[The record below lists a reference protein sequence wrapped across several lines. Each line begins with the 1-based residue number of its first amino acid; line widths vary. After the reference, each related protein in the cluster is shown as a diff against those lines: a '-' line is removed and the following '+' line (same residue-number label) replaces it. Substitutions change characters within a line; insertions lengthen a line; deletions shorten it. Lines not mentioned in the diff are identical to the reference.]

1 MAVYNFRRES
11 SVFIVHGGSRYAINT
26 TPEVSISQTF
36 AEDSRTVKTLH
47 DQTKM
52 FDGTTITTANPASFS
67 FGVYLTEEKDETIVK
82 SLLTEYDTSSGEQLI
97 KTFDLYIVSTESTF
111 KIENCHIQNGDFQFD
126 IDGPL
131 LLNVSGQGEKLTRA
145 GDSTFTVPGTVVSSS
160 ATYTPTTPVL
170 DVEIGGTDVPNLV
183 NATLQVQNNTN
194 YKGFE
199 TLQNSL
205 SVTNN
210 TNAMYPSGFT
220 LDNRVVSGNIT
231 QFLTSSNSSTFFD
244 FSTNSN
250 ITLKTLLNGG
260 TFFQAALTGCM
271 FTKRIQ
277 VGEAF
282 QDVIDFRLVSSPA
295 NLNSIITY

>member
-36 AEDSRTVKTLH
+36 AEDSYTVKTLH

-111 KIENCHIQNGDFQFD
+111 KIENCHLQNGDFQFD
-126 IDGPL
+126 INGPL

-183 NATLQVQNNTN
+183 NATLQVQNNTSF
-194 YKGFE
+194 KGYT

-210 TNAMYPSGFT
+210 TNAMYPSGFS
-220 LDNRVVSGNIT
+220 LENRVVAGNIT
-231 QFLTSSNSSTFFD
+231 QFLTSGNSSSFFD

-250 ITLKTLLNGG
+250 ITIKTLLNGG

>member
-36 AEDSRTVKTLH
+36 AEDSYTVKTLH

-52 FDGTTITTANPASFS
+52 FDGTTITKANPANFS

-111 KIENCHIQNGDFQFD
+111 KVENCHIKDGDFVFES
-126 IDGPL
+126 GSPL
-131 LLNVSGQGEKLTRA
+131 TLNVSGQGEKLTRA
-145 GDSTFTVPGTVVSSS
+145 GDSTFTVPGTVVSPS
-160 ATYTPTTPVL
+160 ATYTPTIPIL

-183 NATLQVQNNTN
+183 AATLQVQNNTN
-194 YKGFE
+194 FKGYE

-205 SVTNN
+205 SVTNT
-210 TNAMYPSGFT
+210 TNAMYPSGFF
-220 LDNRVVSGNIT
+220 LENRVVAGNIT
-231 QFLTSSNSSTFFD
+231 QFLTSSNSSTSTD

-250 ITLKTLLNGG
+250 ITLKTLLDGG

-271 FTKRIQ
+271 FTKRVQ

-282 QDVIDFRLVSSPA
+282 QSTFDFRLVSSPT

>member
-194 YKGFE
+194 FKGYT

-210 TNAMYPSGFT
+210 TNAMYPSGFF
-220 LDNRVVSGNIT
+220 LENRVVAGNIT
-231 QFLTSSNSSTFFD
+231 QFLTSGNSSSFFD

-250 ITLKTLLNGG
+250 ITIKTLLNGG

>member
-1 MAVYNFRRES
+1 
-11 SVFIVHGGSRYAINT
+11 
-26 TPEVSISQTF
+26 
-36 AEDSRTVKTLH
+36 
-47 DQTKM
+47 M

-111 KIENCHIQNGDFQFD
+111 KIENCHLQNGDFQFD
-126 IDGPL
+126 INGPL

-183 NATLQVQNNTN
+183 NATLQVQNNTSF
-194 YKGFE
+194 KGYT

-210 TNAMYPSGFT
+210 TNAMYPSGFS
-220 LDNRVVSGNIT
+220 LENRVVAGNIT
-231 QFLTSSNSSTFFD
+231 QFLTSGNSSSFFD

-250 ITLKTLLNGG
+250 ITIKTLLNGG

>member
-1 MAVYNFRRES
+1 MAAYNFRRES
-11 SVFIVHGGSRYAINT
+11 SVFIVHGGSRYSIKT

-36 AEDSRTVKTLH
+36 AEDSYTVKTLH

-52 FDGTTITTANPASFS
+52 FEGTTITKANPANFS
-67 FGVYLTEEKDETIVK
+67 FGIYLTEEKDETIVK

-97 KTFDLYIVSTESTF
+97 KTFDLYIVSTESAF
-111 KIENCHIQNGDFQFD
+111 KIENCHIKTGDFVFERER
-126 IDGPL
+126 PL
-131 LLNVSGQGEKLTRA
+131 TLIVSGQGEKLTRV
-145 GDSTFTVPGTVVSSS
+145 GNSTYTVPGSVVSSS

-170 DVEIGGTDVPNLV
+170 DVEIGGSDVPNLV
-183 NATLQVQNNTN
+183 SATLQVQNNTN
-194 YKGFE
+194 YKGYE

-210 TNAMYPSGFT
+210 TNAMYPSGFS

-231 QFLTSSNSSTFFD
+231 QFVTSTNSSTFFD

-250 ITLKTLLNGG
+250 IGIKTLVNGS
-260 TFFQAALTGCM
+260 TFFNANLTGCM

-277 VGEAF
+277 VGEAI
-282 QDVIDFRLVSSPA
+282 QDVIDFRLVSSPT
-295 NLNSIITY
+295 NLNTIITY

>member
-1 MAVYNFRRES
+1 MAIYNFRRES
-11 SVFIVHGGSRYAINT
+11 SVFIVHGGSRYSIRT

-36 AEDSRTVKTLH
+36 AEDSYTVKTLH

-82 SLLTEYDTSSGEQLI
+82 SLLTEYDTSSGEQLV
-97 KTFDLYIVSTESTF
+97 KTFDLYVVSTESAF
-111 KIENCHIQNGDFQFD
+111 KIENCHIKDGDFEFEVES
-126 IDGPL
+126 PL
-131 LLNVSGQGEKLTRA
+131 TLTVSGSGEKLTRV
-145 GDSTFTVPGTVVSSS
+145 GGSDFTVPGTVVSPS
-160 ATYTPTTPVL
+160 ATYTPITPVL
-170 DVEIGGTDVPNLV
+170 DVELGGTDVPNLV
-183 NATLQVQNNTN
+183 GATLAVQNNTKF
-194 YKGFE
+194 KGYD
-199 TLQNSL
+199 TLQDSL

-210 TNAMYPSGFT
+210 TNAMYPNGF
-220 LDNRVVSGNIT
+220 LLEDRVVSGNIT
-231 QFLTSSNSSTFFD
+231 QFLTSNNSSSFFD

-250 ITLKTLLNGG
+250 ITIKTLLNGG

-282 QDVIDFRLVSSPA
+282 QDVIDFRLTSNPA
-295 NLNSIITY
+295 NLNTIITY

>member
-11 SVFIVHGGSRYAINT
+11 SVFIVHGGSRYSIRT

-36 AEDSRTVKTLH
+36 AEDSYTVKTLH

-52 FDGTTITTANPASFS
+52 FKGTTITKANPANFS

-111 KIENCHIQNGDFQFD
+111 KIENCHLQNGDFQFD
-126 IDGPL
+126 INGPL

-183 NATLQVQNNTN
+183 NATLQVQNNTSF
-194 YKGFE
+194 KGYT

-210 TNAMYPSGFT
+210 TNAMYPSGFS
-220 LDNRVVSGNIT
+220 LENRVVAGNIT
-231 QFLTSSNSSTFFD
+231 QFLTSGNSSSFFD

-250 ITLKTLLNGG
+250 ITIKTLLNGG

>member
-36 AEDSRTVKTLH
+36 AEDSYTVKTLH

-52 FDGTTITTANPASFS
+52 FDGTTITKANPANFS

-126 IDGPL
+126 IQGPL

-194 YKGFE
+194 FKGYT

-210 TNAMYPSGFT
+210 TNAMYPSGFS
-220 LDNRVVSGNIT
+220 LENRVVAGNIT
-231 QFLTSSNSSTFFD
+231 QFLTSGNSSSFFD

-250 ITLKTLLNGG
+250 ITIKTLLNGG

>member
-1 MAVYNFRRES
+1 MTVYNFRRES

-36 AEDSRTVKTLH
+36 AEDSYTVKTLH

-52 FDGTTITTANPASFS
+52 FKGTTITKANPANFS
-67 FGVYLTEEKDETIVK
+67 FAVYLTEEKDETIVK

-194 YKGFE
+194 FKGYT

-210 TNAMYPSGFT
+210 TNAMYPSGFF
-220 LDNRVVSGNIT
+220 LENRVVAGNIT
-231 QFLTSSNSSTFFD
+231 QFLTSGNSSSFFD

-250 ITLKTLLNGG
+250 ITIKTLLNGG

>member
-11 SVFIVHGGSRYAINT
+11 SVFIVHGGRRYAINT

-36 AEDSRTVKTLH
+36 AEDSYTVKTLH

-52 FDGTTITTANPASFS
+52 FKGTTITKANPANFS
-67 FGVYLTEEKDETIVK
+67 FAVYLTEEKDETIVK

-111 KIENCHIQNGDFQFD
+111 KLENCHIQNGDFSFD
-126 IDGPL
+126 VGSPL
-131 LLNVSGQGEKLTRA
+131 TLEVSGQGEKLTRA
-145 GDSTFTVPGTVVSSS
+145 GDSTFTVPGTVVSPS
-160 ATYTPTTPVL
+160 ATYTPTIPIL

-183 NATLQVQNNTN
+183 AATLQVQNNTN
-194 YKGFE
+194 FKGYE

-205 SVTNN
+205 SVTNT
-210 TNAMYPSGFT
+210 TNAMYPSGFF
-220 LDNRVVSGNIT
+220 LENRVVAGNIT
-231 QFLTSSNSSTFFD
+231 QFLTSSNSSTSTD

-250 ITLKTLLNGG
+250 ITLKTLLDGG

-271 FTKRIQ
+271 FTKRVQ

-282 QDVIDFRLVSSPA
+282 QSTFDFRLVSSPT

>member
-36 AEDSRTVKTLH
+36 AEDSYTVKTLH

-52 FDGTTITTANPASFS
+52 FNGTTITKANPANFS
-67 FGVYLTEEKDETIVK
+67 FGIYLTEEKDETIVK

-194 YKGFE
+194 FKGYT

-210 TNAMYPSGFT
+210 TNAMYPSGFF
-220 LDNRVVSGNIT
+220 LENRVVAGNIT
-231 QFLTSSNSSTFFD
+231 QFLTSGNSSSFFD

-250 ITLKTLLNGG
+250 ITIKTLLNGG

>member
-1 MAVYNFRRES
+1 MAAYNFRRES
-11 SVFIVHGGSRYAINT
+11 SVFIVHGGSRYSIKT
-26 TPEVSISQTF
+26 TPDVSISQTF

-52 FDGTTITTANPASFS
+52 FDGTTITTANPANFSFS
-67 FGVYLTEEKDETIVK
+67 VYLTEEKDETIVK

-111 KIENCHIQNGDFQFD
+111 KVENCHIKDGDFVFES
-126 IDGPL
+126 GSPL
-131 LLNVSGQGEKLTRA
+131 TLKVSGQGEKLTRA
-145 GDSTFTVPGTVVSSS
+145 GDSTFTVPGTVVSPS
-160 ATYTPTTPVL
+160 ATYTPTVPVL

-183 NATLQVQNNTN
+183 AATLQVQNNTN
-194 YKGFE
+194 FKGYE

-205 SVTNN
+205 SVTNT
-210 TNAMYPSGFT
+210 TNAMYPSGFF
-220 LDNRVVSGNIT
+220 LENRVVAGNIT
-231 QFLTSSNSSTFFD
+231 QFLTSSNSSTSTD

-250 ITLKTLLNGG
+250 ITLKTVLDGG

-271 FTKRIQ
+271 FTKRVQ

-282 QDVIDFRLVSSPA
+282 QSTFDFRLVSSPT

>member
-36 AEDSRTVKTLH
+36 AEDSYTVKTLH

-111 KIENCHIQNGDFQFD
+111 KIENCHLQNGDFQFD
-126 IDGPL
+126 INGPL

-194 YKGFE
+194 FKGYT

-210 TNAMYPSGFT
+210 TNAMYPSGFS
-220 LDNRVVSGNIT
+220 LENRVVAGNIT
-231 QFLTSSNSSTFFD
+231 QFLTSGNSSSFFD

-250 ITLKTLLNGG
+250 ITIKTLLNGG

>member
-36 AEDSRTVKTLH
+36 AEDSYTVKTLH

-52 FDGTTITTANPASFS
+52 FEGTTITKANPANFS
-67 FGVYLTEEKDETIVK
+67 FAVYLTEEKDETIVK

-111 KIENCHIQNGDFQFD
+111 KIENCHLQNGDFQFD
-126 IDGPL
+126 INGPL

-183 NATLQVQNNTN
+183 NATLQVQNNTSF
-194 YKGFE
+194 KGYT

-210 TNAMYPSGFT
+210 TNAMYPSGFS
-220 LDNRVVSGNIT
+220 LENRVVAGNIT
-231 QFLTSSNSSTFFD
+231 QFLTSGNSSSFFD

-250 ITLKTLLNGG
+250 ITIKTLLNGG

>member
-126 IDGPL
+126 IQGPL

-194 YKGFE
+194 FKGYT

-210 TNAMYPSGFT
+210 TNAMYPSGFF
-220 LDNRVVSGNIT
+220 LENRVVAGNIT
-231 QFLTSSNSSTFFD
+231 QFLTSGNSSSFFD

-250 ITLKTLLNGG
+250 ITIKTLLNGG

>member
-1 MAVYNFRRES
+1 MAAYNFRRES
-11 SVFIVHGGSRYAINT
+11 SVFIVHGGSRYSIKT
-26 TPEVSISQTF
+26 TPDVSISQTF
-36 AEDSRTVKTLH
+36 AEDSYTVKTLH

-52 FDGTTITTANPASFS
+52 FDGTTITKANPANFS

-194 YKGFE
+194 FKGYT

-210 TNAMYPSGFT
+210 TNAMYPSGFF
-220 LDNRVVSGNIT
+220 LENRVVAGNIT
-231 QFLTSSNSSTFFD
+231 QFLTSGNSSSFFD

-250 ITLKTLLNGG
+250 ITIKTLLNGG

>member
-36 AEDSRTVKTLH
+36 AEDSYTVKTLH

-52 FDGTTITTANPASFS
+52 FDGTTITKANPANFS

-194 YKGFE
+194 FKGYT

-210 TNAMYPSGFT
+210 TNAMYPSGFF
-220 LDNRVVSGNIT
+220 LENRVVAGNIT
-231 QFLTSSNSSTFFD
+231 QFLTSGNSSSFFD

-250 ITLKTLLNGG
+250 ITIKTLLNGG

-282 QDVIDFRLVSSPA
+282 QDVIDFRLVSSPT

>member
-1 MAVYNFRRES
+1 MTVYNFRRES
-11 SVFIVHGGSRYAINT
+11 SVFIVHGGSRYSIRT

-36 AEDSRTVKTLH
+36 AEDSYTVKTLH

-52 FDGTTITTANPASFS
+52 FDGTTITKANPANFS

-82 SLLTEYDTSSGEQLI
+82 SLLTEYDTSSGEQLV
-97 KTFDLYIVSTESTF
+97 KTFDLYIVSTESAF
-111 KIENCHIQNGDFQFD
+111 KIENCHINTGDFVFD
-126 IDGPL
+126 IGGPL
-131 LLNVSGQGEKLTRA
+131 TLNVSGQGEKLTRV
-145 GDSTFTVPGTVVSSS
+145 GDSTYTVPGSVVSSS

-282 QDVIDFRLVSSPA
+282 QDVIDFRLVSSPTD
-295 NLNSIITY
+295 LNTIITY

>member
-11 SVFIVHGGSRYAINT
+11 SVFIVHGGSRYSIKT
-26 TPEVSISQTF
+26 TPDVSISQTF
-36 AEDSRTVKTLH
+36 AEDSYTVKTLH

-52 FDGTTITTANPASFS
+52 FDGTTITKANPANFS

-111 KIENCHIQNGDFQFD
+111 KVENCHIKNGDFVFD
-126 IDGPL
+126 IGSPL
-131 LLNVSGQGEKLTRA
+131 TLKVSGQGEKLTRA
-145 GDSTFTVPGTVVSSS
+145 GDSTFTVPGTVVSPS

-194 YKGFE
+194 FKGYE

-205 SVTNN
+205 SVTNK
-210 TNAMYPSGFT
+210 TNAMYPSGFF
-220 LDNRVVSGNIT
+220 LENRVVAGNIT
-231 QFLTSSNSSTFFD
+231 QFLTSSNSSTFLTFQQ
-244 FSTNSN
+244 
-250 ITLKTLLNGG
+250 IVILL
-260 TFFQAALTGCM
+260 
-271 FTKRIQ
+271 
-277 VGEAF
+277 
-282 QDVIDFRLVSSPA
+282 
-295 NLNSIITY
+295 

>member
-1 MAVYNFRRES
+1 MTVYNFRKES
-11 SVFIVHGGSRYAINT
+11 SVFIVHGGSRYRIYT

-36 AEDSRTVKTLH
+36 AEDSYSVKTLH

-52 FDGTTITTANPASFS
+52 FNGTTITKANPANFS

-97 KTFDLYIVSTESTF
+97 KTFDLYIVSTESAF
-111 KIENCHIQNGDFQFD
+111 KIENCHIKTGDFVFERER
-126 IDGPL
+126 PL
-131 LLNVSGQGEKLTRA
+131 TLNVSGQGEKLTRV
-145 GDSTFTVPGTVVSSS
+145 GNSTYTVPGSVVSSS

-170 DVEIGGTDVPNLV
+170 DVANLV
-183 NATLQVQNNTN
+183 NTTLSVQNNTN
-194 YKGFE
+194 FKGYE

-210 TNAMYPSGFT
+210 TNAMYPNGFF
-220 LDNRVVSGNIT
+220 LEDRIVSGNIT
-231 QFLTSSNSSTFFD
+231 QFVTSTNSSTFFD

-250 ITLKTLLNGG
+250 IAIKTLVNGS
-260 TFFQAALTGCM
+260 TFFNANLTGCM

-277 VGEAF
+277 VGEAI
-282 QDVIDFRLVSSPA
+282 QDVIDFRLVSNPT
-295 NLNSIITY
+295 NLNTIITY

>member
-36 AEDSRTVKTLH
+36 AEDSYTVKTLH

-111 KIENCHIQNGDFQFD
+111 KIENCHLQNGDFQFD

-194 YKGFE
+194 FKGYT

-210 TNAMYPSGFT
+210 TNAMYPSGFF
-220 LDNRVVSGNIT
+220 LENRVVAGNIT
-231 QFLTSSNSSTFFD
+231 QFLTSGNSSSFFD

-250 ITLKTLLNGG
+250 ITIKTLLNGG

>member
-36 AEDSRTVKTLH
+36 AEASYPVKTLH

-52 FDGTTITTANPASFS
+52 FKGTTITKANPANFSFS
-67 FGVYLTEEKDETIVK
+67 VYLTEEKDETIVK

-111 KIENCHIQNGDFQFD
+111 KVENCHIKDGDFVLES
-126 IDGPL
+126 GSPL
-131 LLNVSGQGEKLTRA
+131 TLKVSGQGEKLTRA
-145 GDSTFTVPGTVVSSS
+145 GDSTFTVPGTVVSPSS
-160 ATYTPTTPVL
+160 TYTPTTAVL
-170 DVEIGGTDVPNLV
+170 DVEVGGTDVPNLV
-183 NATLQVQNNTN
+183 NATLSVQNNTN
-194 YKGFE
+194 FKGYE

-205 SVTNN
+205 SVTNT
-210 TNAMYPSGFT
+210 TNAMYPSGFF
-220 LDNRVVSGNIT
+220 LENRVVAGNIT
-231 QFLTSSNSSTFFD
+231 QFLTSSNSSTSTD

-250 ITLKTLLNGG
+250 ITLKTLLDGG

-271 FTKRIQ
+271 FTKRVQ

-282 QDVIDFRLVSSPA
+282 QSTFDFRLVSSPT

>member
-1 MAVYNFRRES
+1 MAAYNFRRES
-11 SVFIVHGGSRYAINT
+11 YVFIVQGGSRYSIKT
-26 TPEVSISQTF
+26 TPYVSISQTF
-36 AEDSRTVKTLH
+36 AEDSYTVKTLH
-47 DQTKM
+47 AQTKM
-52 FDGTTITTANPASFS
+52 FDGTTITKANPANFS

-82 SLLTEYDTSSGEQLI
+82 SLLTEYDTSSGEQLV
-97 KTFDLYIVSTESTF
+97 KTFDLYIISTESVF
-111 KIENCHIQNGDFQFD
+111 KIENCHINTGDFVFD
-126 IDGPL
+126 IGGPL
-131 LLNVSGQGEKLTRA
+131 TLNVSGQGEKLTRV
-145 GDSTFTVPGTVVSSS
+145 GNSTYTVPGSVVSSS

-183 NATLQVQNNTN
+183 SATLQVQNNTN
-194 YKGFE
+194 YKGYE

-210 TNAMYPSGFT
+210 TNAMYPSGFS

-231 QFLTSSNSSTFFD
+231 QFLTSNNSSTFFD

-295 NLNSIITY
+295 NLNTIITY

>member
-36 AEDSRTVKTLH
+36 AEDSYTVKTLH

-52 FDGTTITTANPASFS
+52 FSGTTITKANPANFSFS
-67 FGVYLTEEKDETIVK
+67 VYLTEEKDETIVK
-82 SLLTEYDTSSGEQLI
+82 SLLTEYDTSSGEQLV
-97 KTFDLYIVSTESTF
+97 KTFDLYVVSTESTF
-111 KIENCHIQNGDFQFD
+111 KIENCHINSGDFMFD
-126 IDGPL
+126 IGQPL
-131 LLNVSGQGEKLTRA
+131 TLAVSGQGEKLTRA
-145 GDSTFTVPGTVVSSS
+145 GDSTFTVPGTVVSPS

-183 NATLQVQNNTN
+183 SATLNVQNNTN
-194 YKGFE
+194 FKGYD
-199 TLQNSL
+199 TLQDSL

-220 LDNRVVSGNIT
+220 LEDRVVAGNIT
-231 QFLTSSNSSTFFD
+231 QFLTSNNSSTFFD

-282 QDVIDFRLVSSPA
+282 QDVIDFRLASSPA
-295 NLNSIITY
+295 NLNTIITY

>member
-1 MAVYNFRRES
+1 MAAYNFRRES
-11 SVFIVHGGSRYAINT
+11 SVFIVHGGSRYSIRT

-36 AEDSRTVKTLH
+36 AEDSYTVKTLH

-52 FDGTTITTANPASFS
+52 FDGTTITKANPASFS

-111 KIENCHIQNGDFQFD
+111 KVENCHIQNGDFVFD
-126 IDGPL
+126 IGRPL
-131 LLNVSGQGEKLTRA
+131 TLEVSGQGEKLTRA

-183 NATLQVQNNTN
+183 NATLSVQNNTN
-194 YKGFE
+194 FKGHT
-199 TLQNSL
+199 TLQDSL
-205 SVTNN
+205 SVTNK
-210 TNAMYPSGFT
+210 TNAMYPNGFI
-220 LDNRVVSGNIT
+220 LEDRSVSGNIT
-231 QFLTSSNSSTFFD
+231 QFLTSSNSTDFFD

-250 ITLKTLLNGG
+250 ITLKTLLNSG

-271 FTKRIQ
+271 FTKRIE

-282 QDVIDFRLVSSPA
+282 QSTFDFRLVSSPA
-295 NLNSIITY
+295 NLNTIITY

>member
-1 MAVYNFRRES
+1 MAAYNFRRES

-111 KIENCHIQNGDFQFD
+111 KIENCHLQNGDFQFD
-126 IDGPL
+126 IGGPL

-194 YKGFE
+194 FKGYT
-199 TLQNSL
+199 TLLDSL
-205 SVTNN
+205 SVTNKS
-210 TNAMYPSGFT
+210 NAMYPSGVS
-220 LDNRVVSGNIT
+220 LEDRSVSGNIT
-231 QFLTSSNSSTFFD
+231 QFVSSSNSADFFD

-271 FTKRIQ
+271 FTKRIRA
-277 VGEAF
+277 GEAF
-282 QDVIDFRLVSSPA
+282 QSTFDFRLVSNPA

>member
-1 MAVYNFRRES
+1 MTVYNFRRES

-194 YKGFE
+194 FKGYT

-210 TNAMYPSGFT
+210 TNAMYPSGFF
-220 LDNRVVSGNIT
+220 LENRVVAGNIT
-231 QFLTSSNSSTFFD
+231 QFLTSGNSSSFFD

-250 ITLKTLLNGG
+250 ITIKTLLNGG